1 MNLGS
6 SALVSTY
13 LTPVLYKKGLD
24 AKGLPIHM
32 DRSYGGTE
40 KEGKERTV
48 NFKIC
53 MSFLSSYRKRTIQF
67 SSVQSLSPV
76 QLFATP

>member
-6 SALVSTY
+6 LALVSTY

-24 AKGLPIHM
+24 TKGLPSHM

-40 KEGKERTV
+40 KEGKERNV
-48 NFKIC
+48 NLKIC
-53 MSFLSSYRKRTIQF
+53 ISFLSSYQKRTIR
-67 SSVQSLSPV
+67 
-76 QLFATP
+76 